1 MAVVCRPPEFAWSP
15 HSAKLSTQALH
26 IQDDTLNIFRRPLLL
41 ALLLVAAA
49 QAGAA
54 DLYITAAGMVD
65 TASGRY
71 VESPALIVSGNRIV
85 DVGRQGEL
93 AVPGSAEV
101 VDLGDAT
108 LLPGFMDMH
117 VHLSSANKNIS
128 FLEAKLQSVPRLT
141 VNAVRNARLTLMAG
155 FTSVRDLGSTGTSVI
170 AVRDGIDA
178 GDIIGPRIWA
188 SGPALGITGGHCDN
202 NFFPP
207 ELKVRS
213 EGVADGP
220 WQARTRV
227 REVIKLG
234 ANAIKFC
241 ATGGVFSRGTTVGAQ
256 QYSLEEMTAIVDESH
271 RRGMVVAAHAH
282 GTQGIKAAIE
292 AGVDSVEH
300 ASILDAEAIRMA
312 KKRGTVLSMDI
323 YNTDYTQSVGKA
335 NGVPEENLRKDREVA
350 EVQRESF
357 RSAVKAGVKM
367 VFGSDAA
374 IFPHG
379 RNAGQF
385 AVMVQYGMTE
395 MQALQA
401 ATVNAATLMKRE
413 DLGVLK
419 PGALADIVAVPANPL
434 DDIRSTES
442 VNFIMKDGVIYLAP

>member
-1 MAVVCRPPEFAWSP
+1 MRNLQSIFLVSLLQCYLLFYSG
-15 HSAKLSTQALH
+15 HSA
-26 IQDDTLNIFRRPLLL
+26 
-41 ALLLVAAA
+41 
-49 QAGAA
+49 AA

-65 TASGRY
+65 TAAGRY

-85 DVGRQGEL
+85 EVGRRDSLRPPDG
-93 AVPGSAEV
+93 AEV
-101 VDLGDAT
+101 LDLGDAT

-117 VHLSSANKNIS
+117 VHLGSAPKS
-128 FLEAKLQSVPRLT
+128 VPFLEAKLQSVPRRT
-141 VNAVRNARLTLMAG
+141 VNAVRNARLNLLAG
-155 FTSVRDLGSTGTSVI
+155 FTSVRDLGSTDTSVI

-188 SGPALGITGGHCDN
+188 SGPSLGITGGHCDN

-213 EGVADGP
+213 RGVADGP
-220 WQARTRV
+220 WQVRTRV

-234 ANAIKFC
+234 ANTIKFC

-256 QYSLEEMTAIVDESH
+256 QYSLEEMQAIVEEGH
-271 RRGMVVAAHAH
+271 RRGLVVAAHAH
-282 GTQGIKAAIE
+282 GTEGIKAAIE

-300 ASILDAEAIRMA
+300 ASILDTEAVRMA

-323 YNTDYTQSVGKA
+323 YNTEYTQAVGKA
-335 NGVPEENLRKDREVA
+335 NGVPEENLRKDAEVA
-350 EVQRESF
+350 EIQRESF

-374 IFPHG
+374 IYPHG
-379 RNAGQF
+379 DNARQF
-385 AVMVQYGMTE
+385 SIMVTYGMTE

-401 ATVNAATLMKRE
+401 ATVNAAALMKKD
-413 DLGVLK
+413 DLGAIA
-419 PGALADIVAVPANPL
+419 PGMLADIVAVPGNPL
-434 DDIRSTES
+434 EDIRVTES
-442 VNFIMKDGVIYLAP
+442 VSFVMKDGRVYVAP

>member
-1 MAVVCRPPEFAWSP
+1 MQIIRTLTVVVACCLAPGVLA
-15 HSAKLSTQALH
+15 
-26 IQDDTLNIFRRPLLL
+26 DT
-41 ALLLVAAA
+41 V
-49 QAGAA
+49 
-54 DLYITAAGMVD
+54 ITAARMVD
-65 TASGRY
+65 TQRGRL
-71 VESPALIVSGNRIV
+71 VESPAVLVRGNRV
-85 DVGRQGEL
+85 VEVGIQGEL
-93 AVPGSAEV
+93 AVPEGAEV
-101 VDLGDAT
+101 INLGDVT

-117 VHLSSANKNIS
+117 VHLSSAPKTVP
-128 FLEAKLQSVPRLT
+128 FLEARLQSVPRRT
-141 VNAVRNARLTLMAG
+141 VNAVRNARLNLMAG
-155 FTSVRDLGSTGTSVI
+155 FTTVRDLGSSGVSVI
-170 AVRDGIDA
+170 EVRNGINA
-178 GDIIGPRIWA
+178 GDIEGPRIWA

-207 ELKVRS
+207 ELQVKND
-213 EGVADGP
+213 GVADGP
-220 WQARTRV
+220 WAVRAKV

-234 ANAIKFC
+234 ANTIKFC

-256 QYSLEEMTAIVDESH
+256 QYSLEEMTAIVEESH

-282 GTQGIKAAIE
+282 GTDGIKAAIE

-335 NGVPEENLRKDREVA
+335 NGIPEENLAKDREVA

-374 IFPHG
+374 IYPHG
-379 RNAGQF
+379 LNAGQF
-385 AVMVQYGMTE
+385 EVMVRYGMTE

-401 ATVNAATLMKRE
+401 ATVNAAALLKQD
-413 DLGVLK
+413 DLGAVA
-419 PGALADIVAVPANPL
+419 PGMLADIVAVPGNPL
-434 DDIRSTES
+434 EDIRATEF
-442 VNFIMKDGVIYLAP
+442 VNFVMKDGVVYKTP